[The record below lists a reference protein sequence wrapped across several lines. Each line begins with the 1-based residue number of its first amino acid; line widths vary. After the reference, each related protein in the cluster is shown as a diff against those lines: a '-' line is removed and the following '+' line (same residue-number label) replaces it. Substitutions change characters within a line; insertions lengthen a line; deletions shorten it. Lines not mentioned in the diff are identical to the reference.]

1 MSTSEE
7 KVSETKKVDE
17 AKEKEVLAEKN
28 KTNETA
34 GKDNVKKE
42 MPKEQENNKKD
53 SNLEDSKNAPK
64 DEEKKGFFHKKENS
78 EVKKLTDENKAL
90 KDKVLRVTAEMQN
103 MRRRMEEEKQN
114 LLKYEGEDL
123 IKKLLP
129 VLDNFERAISMD
141 DTNLEDE
148 VSKFLSGF
156 KMIYGNLS
164 NVLDS
169 YQVEVIEALNKPFD
183 PNTMEA
189 VMADE
194 VEGVDPNMVVD
205 VLQKGY
211 TYKGKVVR
219 HAMVKVSK

>member
-1 MSTSEE
+1 MAEDKKVSETEVKEEVKNNTLENENKEEIKKEDMPKEVKKETSEE
-7 KVSETKKVDE
+7 KKKGLF
-17 AKEKEVLAEKN
+17 K
-28 KTNETA
+28 
-34 GKDNVKKE
+34 KKE
-42 MPKEQENNKKD
+42 
-53 SNLEDSKNAPK
+53 
-64 DEEKKGFFHKKENS
+64 DEEKKKLQV
-78 EVKKLTDENKAL
+78 EVDTL
-90 KDKVLRVTAEMQN
+90 KDKYLRANAEMQN
-103 MRRRMEEEKQN
+103 MRRRMEEEKAS

-129 VLDNFERAISMD
+129 IVDNFERAIQMD

-164 NVLDS
+164 DTLKG
-169 YQVEVIEALNKPFD
+169 YEVEVMDILNKPFD

-189 VMADE
+189 VLMEEAPG
-194 VEGVDPNMVVD
+194 VEPNTVVD

-211 TYKGKVVR
+211 TYKGKVIR